1 MSWNAN
7 KSRIPKRRN
16 KIQLLQTLF
25 NLQPWYSSGT
35 GSAQSAPPPP
45 VDQNITTV
53 LGKAAPAPISGNV
66 PATALPPLPELFVPP
81 TSPPTEETAS
91 VQSAEDT
98 ASVPLPQLLSGLVLP
113 LEVLTRDNDTSTG
126 DLARIV
132 QRIVALGFT
141 AVEVPFS
148 FLDIYSSNYLPNLV
162 RRCSATTDA
171 DFRQQLVPPGFPVN
185 TLNGVPLPPVLGVVT
200 NSTKIPS
207 CNWYLGGV
215 EGVDLFI
222 DIIRVLLTNG
232 LDVVVQNTDVD
243 SVVSDPNGWIS
254 QWVSLGATLSS
265 LPATS
270 GQLYVSPLLTR
281 GVDQIQWTSQN
292 SVPGLQD
299 LYQTVFY
306 AVDQV
311 LPRTLYLVEGLNGS
325 DFTDSTTLLR
335 QTQSTTRNGRIVP
348 LADTLDSLTNFTS
361 QFEFLETQGVCIGT
375 CETYELAAVVDTAST
390 SNTSSTFLSNSTWFA
405 LSDQPQ
411 NLTWD
416 EVSYLTGIGLK
427 PWYSPRSAYSPLPGQ
442 LPRATLDA
450 QAAEYTDTPC
460 SVEVVLQAQGDST
473 PSTAVVM
480 LNVTNAK
487 TVSVTPP
494 YEIQFNSSSIQAGL
508 QAFGA
513 NTLKSSFGS
522 VTLTLDEYYDILWP
536 NSTNSVSV
544 FVVSQLV
551 SANVSDA
558 SVSLAGLVCTTT
570 VM

>member
-1 MSWNAN
+1 M
-7 KSRIPKRRN
+7 
-16 KIQLLQTLF
+16 
-25 NLQPWYSSGT
+25 
-35 GSAQSAPPPP
+35 
-45 VDQNITTV
+45 
-53 LGKAAPAPISGNV
+53 
-66 PATALPPLPELFVPP
+66 
-81 TSPPTEETAS
+81 
-91 VQSAEDT
+91 QSAEDT
-98 ASVPLPQLLSGLVLP
+98 SSVPLPQLQSGLVLP

-132 QRIVALGFT
+132 QRTIALGFT

-148 FLDIYSSNYLPNLV
+148 FRDIYNPDYLPNLV

-171 DFRQQLVPPGFPVN
+171 DFRQQLVPPGYPVI
-185 TLNGVPLPPVLGVVT
+185 TLNGVALPTVLGVVA

-222 DIIRVLLTNG
+222 DIIRVLLTNR
-232 LDVVVQNTDVD
+232 LDVVVQNTDTD
-243 SVVSDPNGWIS
+243 LVVADPNGWIA
-254 QWVSLGATLSS
+254 QWVSLSATLSA

-281 GVDQIQWTSQN
+281 GADQIQWTSQN

-299 LYQTVFY
+299 LYQTLFY

-311 LPRTLYLVEGLNGS
+311 LPNTLYFVEGLNGS

-335 QTQSTTRNGRIVP
+335 QTQSTTRNRRVVP
-348 LADTLDSLTNFTS
+348 LADTLQGLTNFTS
-361 QFEFLETQGVCIGT
+361 QFGFLETQGVCIGT
-375 CETYELAAVVDTAST
+375 CETYELAAVVDTLGT
-390 SNTSSTFLSNSTWFA
+390 SNGSSMFLSNSTWFA
-405 LSDQPQ
+405 LSERPQ

-416 EVSYLTGIGLK
+416 EVSYLSGIGLK

-442 LPRATLDA
+442 LPRATLGA
-450 QAAEYTDTPC
+450 QSAEYTDTPC
-460 SVEVVLQAQGDST
+460 SVEVTLQAQSDSV

-480 LNVTNAK
+480 LNVTNDK

-508 QAFGA
+508 QALGA
-513 NTLKSSFGS
+513 STLRSSFGS
-522 VTLTLDEYYDILWP
+522 VTLTLGEYHDILWP
-536 NSTNSVSV
+536 NSTNSVSL